1 MHVVRWKKDKG
12 LGVERNIL
20 TPEQGGDEM
29 SSIFVAVVT
38 VASSENDDNLGSV
51 TTATAAKTSSPFWL
65 RVLSSFSLFI
75 TPGDGVV
82 DSVLNVCD
90 IIILTMAFCSEGEI
104 E

>member
-1 MHVVRWKKDKG
+1 
-12 LGVERNIL
+12 
-20 TPEQGGDEM
+20 M

-38 VASSENDDNLGSV
+38 VASSENDNNLGSV

-65 RVLSSFSLFI
+65 GVLLLCLLFI

-82 DSVLNVCD
+82 DFVLDICD